1 MISKTLEEW
10 SETESSEEENELVQP
25 NRDFPISSEE
35 ENNSEE
41 EYEDE
46 EFNIFEL
53 AQKTLKNNSDDF
65 FNKETKDT
73 NESKHKE
80 IKDKQAKPSKM
91 IIIEEKKI
99 IKRKFNPRLPPPN
112 KYNKNIINKFNNKI
126 NLKDFPTL

>member
-10 SETESSEEENELVQP
+10 SETESSDEENELVQP

-46 EFNIFEL
+46 EFNMFEL

-65 FNKETKDT
+65 FKKEV
-73 NESKHKE
+73 
-80 IKDKQAKPSKM
+80 
-91 IIIEEKKI
+91 EEKKQVKTI
-99 IKRKFNPRLPPPN
+99 IKLVQNDIKPTEIKKKRCFNPRLPPPN
-112 KYNKNIINKFNNKI
+112 KYNNINNNKFSL
-126 NLKDFPTL
+126 NLNEFPKL